1 MPKQI
6 NFDELSKANPKVNLD
21 QLAEGRQL
29 LSDIRGSG
37 VRRARRESEVP
48 FGRKRA
54 RIVDDLASD
63 PRVKCIT
70 SHERAH

>member
-6 NFDELSKANPKVNLD
+6 NVDELVKTNPKVNLNR
-21 QLAEGRQL
+21 LAEGRQL

-37 VRRARRESEVP
+37 VHRGPREPEVSS
-48 FGRKRA
+48 GRKRA
-54 RIVDDLASD
+54 RVVDDLASD

-70 SHERAH
+70 SHERVR